1 MENNHIW
8 KIKMKNIKNTITLKN
23 YSFVIFIMSFS
34 YFGFAQNNNFL
45 SSHASDQIIVT
56 DRNNFKIVSNG
67 QISSRGRIDLN
78 NSDIV
83 WSAQFGEYDIYID
96 KNPQRESLGEGYPT
110 SKYYLL
116 YDDAKQKI
124 AIFTGNI
131 VCQLNDNVDA
141 IDIAND
147 YNLILSHDFSSIN
160 QAFYNFESI
169 DGLQVML
176 EQLRSDYRIK
186 KAYPEILENYRRAQ

>member
-1 MENNHIW
+1 
-8 KIKMKNIKNTITLKN
+8 MKNIKNTITLKN
-23 YSFVIFIMSFS
+23 YYLVIFIMPFS

-96 KNPQRESLGEGYPT
+96 NNPQREGLGEGYPL
-110 SKYYLL
+110 SDYYLL
-116 YDDAKQKI
+116 YDDDKQKI

-131 VCQLNDNVDA
+131 VCQLNNDEDA

-147 YNLILSHDFSSIN
+147 YNLSLSHNFPSIN
-160 QAFYNFESI
+160 QAFYNFEDL

-176 EQLRSDYRIK
+176 EQLQSDYRVK
-186 KAYPEILENYRRAQ
+186 KAYPEILENFRRAQ

>member
-1 MENNHIW
+1 
-8 KIKMKNIKNTITLKN
+8 MKNIKNIITLKN
-23 YSFVIFIMSFS
+23 YYLVIFILSFS
-34 YFGFAQNNNFL
+34 YFGFAQNINFL

-67 QISSRGRIDLN
+67 RISNRGQIDLN
-78 NSDIV
+78 NSEIV
-83 WSAQFGEYDIYID
+83 WSTQFGEYDIYID
-96 KNPQRESLGEGYPT
+96 NNPQRESLGEGYPT

-131 VCQLNDNVDA
+131 VCQLNDNIDA

-160 QAFYNFESI
+160 QAFYNFENI
-169 DGLQVML
+169 EGLQVML

-186 KAYPEILENYRRAQ
+186 KAYPEILENFRRAQ

>member
-1 MENNHIW
+1 
-8 KIKMKNIKNTITLKN
+8 MKNIKNTITLKN
-23 YSFVIFIMSFS
+23 YYLVIFILSFS

-45 SSHASDQIIVT
+45 SSQTSDQIIVT

-67 QISSRGRIDLN
+67 RISNRGQIDLN
-78 NSDIV
+78 NSEIV

-96 KNPQRESLGEGYPT
+96 KNPQRESHGEGYPT

-147 YNLILSHDFSSIN
+147 YNLILSYDFSSIN
-160 QAFYNFESI
+160 QAFYNFQNI

-186 KAYPEILENYRRAQ
+186 KAYPEILENFRRAQ